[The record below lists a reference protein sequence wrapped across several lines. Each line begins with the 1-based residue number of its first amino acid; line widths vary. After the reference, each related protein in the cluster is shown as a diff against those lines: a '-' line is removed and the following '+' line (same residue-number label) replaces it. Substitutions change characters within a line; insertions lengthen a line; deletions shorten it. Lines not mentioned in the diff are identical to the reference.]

1 MVLPS
6 FSDTHV
12 LVVGDAMLDR
22 YWLGNVNR
30 ISPEA
35 PVPVVAVAQQR
46 ATAGGAAN
54 VAQNVASLSANV
66 TLLCVTGDDS
76 SADELQ
82 SILTAGSVNTAL
94 IREAGA
100 RTTEKFRVLAR
111 NQQLI
116 RCDFDHQPDGAA
128 LDKLQQKFQELLA
141 SADVLVLS
149 DYGKGALSRVQQ
161 LIEAARDAE
170 KPIVVD
176 PKGSDFGRYRGATI
190 ITPNWS
196 EFVAVVGACDSEQQF
211 HRRAQEL
218 RESLAL
224 QMLLVTRGDKG
235 MTLFREGSAASDL
248 PAKATEV
255 FDVSGAGDT
264 VVASFALALATGMS
278 DMDSLH
284 FANTAAGVVVR
295 KIGTATV
302 TLDEINTALED
313 VERSAK

>member
-1 MVLPS
+1 MNLPS
-6 FSDTHV
+6 FSDARV

-22 YWLGNVNR
+22 YWLGDVDR

-35 PVPVVAVAQQR
+35 PVPVVAVAEQQAR
-46 ATAGGAAN
+46 AGGAAN
-54 VAQNVASLSANV
+54 VAQNIASMSANA
-66 TLLCVTGDDS
+66 TLLCVTGDDA
-76 SADELQ
+76 SADELEAL
-82 SILTAGSVNTAL
+82 LTAEHVGTAL
-94 IREAGA
+94 IREVGA

-116 RCDFDHQPDGAA
+116 RLDFDHEPGEPA
-128 LDKLQQKFQELLA
+128 LANLQQKFQDLLG
-141 SADVLVLS
+141 STDVLVLS
-149 DYGKGALSRVQQ
+149 DYGKGVLTHVQD
-161 LIEAARDAE
+161 LIEAARAAD
-170 KPIVVD
+170 KPVVVD
-176 PKGSDFGRYRGATI
+176 PKGNDFDRYRGATI

-196 EFVAVVGACDSEQQF
+196 EFVAVVGDCDSELKF
-211 HRRAQEL
+211 HSCAQEL
-218 RESLAL
+218 RESLEL

-235 MTLFREGSAASDL
+235 MTLFREGNAASDL

-264 VVASFALALATGMS
+264 VVASFALALAAGMN

-302 TLDEINTALED
+302 SLDEINTAF
-313 VERSAK
+313 KTGKGI

>member
-1 MVLPS
+1 MKLPN
-6 FSDTHV
+6 FSNARV

-22 YWLGNVNR
+22 YWLGDVDR

-35 PVPVVAVAQQR
+35 PVPVVAVVEQQAR
-46 ATAGGAAN
+46 AGGAAN
-54 VAQNVASLSANV
+54 VAQNIASLSANV
-66 TLLCVTGDDS
+66 TLLCVTGNDS
-76 SADELQ
+76 SADELEKLL
-82 SILTAGSVNTAL
+82 SAEHVNTAL
-94 IREAGA
+94 IREVGA

-116 RCDFDHQPDGAA
+116 RLDFDHQPGGWA
-128 LDKLQQKFQELLA
+128 LDNLQQKFQDLLG
-141 SADVLVLS
+141 STDVLVLS
-149 DYGKGALSRVQQ
+149 DYGKGTLTRVHD
-161 LIEAARDAE
+161 LIEAARAAG
-170 KPIVVD
+170 KPIVID
-176 PKGSDFGRYRGATI
+176 PKGSNFDRYRGATI

-196 EFVAVVGACDSEQQF
+196 EFVAVAGDCDSKQQF
-211 HRRAQEL
+211 HDRAQEL
-218 RESLAL
+218 RESLEL

-264 VVASFALALATGMS
+264 VVASFALALATGMN

-302 TLDEINTALED
+302 SLDEINMAL
-313 VERSAK
+313 KTWKGT